1 MACRV
6 IRSLRGSWIRMAL
19 LALAVA
25 LALVVWQGP
34 GGSPVQAQ
42 AGQVL
47 RIVLDGAKNR
57 EAELQAVA
65 GYLRQI
71 GVDAQVRIWEYQTL
85 IAEAQRGTRDAY
97 ATDWGSSTFSPFDL
111 AIPKLRTG
119 DRGNFSF
126 YSNPDV
132 DRLFE
137 LASTTVDEAVA
148 LDAYHRAQ
156 RILYEDAPWIF
167 GYYLDTI
174 EAASERVRNW
184 RPSVD
189 NRTNLHDVVLEG
201 GDTLVVGMR
210 ADRIQSFD
218 PADHRDRDTETVL
231 RNIFDGLVTRTP
243 DGQVVPEIAESWEQP
258 DPTTYIFHLRR
269 GIRFHDGEPL
279 TAEDVVFTFERI
291 LSPTGL
297 DGRQSPRLGLL
308 GPLQRVE
315 ALDDYTVKMT
325 LSAPS
330 PVFLQLLV
338 HTQIVPKDY
347 LTRVGLAGFVEHPV
361 GAGPFKFVQGRLD
374 GDIVLERFDD
384 YYGGSPDLPPVGPA
398 PLRRVVFRMM
408 PEPGARIAALL
419 AGEVHIIH
427 EVPPDAVAQLERAR
441 GVQVQVAPG
450 TRLYAIEINN
460 RRLTDPRVRQ
470 ALNYAVD
477 WETILRELYRGH
489 AHRVATAFL
498 PSGFG
503 YDETLQP
510 YPYDPDRAR
519 ELLREAGYVVR

>member
-1 MACRV
+1 MANRV
-6 IRSLRGSWIRMAL
+6 FGVPRSVLSCVVLTAL
-19 LALAVA
+19 LVA
-25 LALVVWQGP
+25 SLWVQGSVAP
-34 GGSPVQAQ
+34 SARAEG
-42 AGQVL
+42 GQVL

-57 EAELQAVA
+57 EAELQAIA

-71 GVDAQVRIWEYQTL
+71 GIDAQVRVWEYQTL
-85 IAEAQRGTRDAY
+85 IAEAQKGTRDAY
-97 ATDWGSSTFSPFDL
+97 ATDWGSATFSPFDL

-126 YSNPDV
+126 YSNPEV

-137 LASTTVDEAVA
+137 EASTTIDEEKARA
-148 LDAYHRAQ
+148 AYYRAQ
-156 RILYEDAPWIF
+156 ELLYHDAPWIF
-167 GYYLDTI
+167 GYYRDTI
-174 EAASERVRNW
+174 EAASVRVKNW

-189 NRTNLHDVVLEG
+189 NRTNLHDVELQG

-243 DGQVVPEIAESWEQP
+243 DGEVVGEIAESWEQP
-258 DPTTYIFHLRR
+258 DPTTFIFKLRK

-291 LSPTGL
+291 MSPTGL

-308 GPLQRVE
+308 GPLQQVV

-325 LSAPS
+325 LKTPS

-347 LTRVGLAGFVEHPV
+347 ISRVGTAGFAQHPV

-384 YYGGSPDLPPVGPA
+384 YYGGSPDLPPVGP
-398 PLRRVVFRMM
+398 PKLRRVVFRMM
-408 PEPGARIAALL
+408 PEPGTRIAALL

-441 GVQVQVAPG
+441 GVQVKVAQG

-460 RRLTDPRVRQ
+460 RRFTDPRVRQ

-477 WETILRELYRGH
+477 WETILKELYKGY

-498 PSGFG
+498 PSGFAYHEG
-503 YDETLQP
+503 LKP
-510 YPYDPDRAR
+510 YPYDPDKAR
-519 ELLREAGYVVR
+519 QLLREAGYLVR